1 MTEAAPMV
9 TNPVGCR
16 LSDLPFKDANDWSRL
31 HRFLGQICDAPHD
44 HDHTRTFMLHLAA
57 QNRHVLFEMTA
68 TLIHGTDIGPLVVL
82 TGRQVDANLAGLL
95 RARENTAA
103 ESSSTNEDSGPG
115 EYPTLRSVS
124 ESGSIYGD
132 DADNCASDVS
142 SLTTTTLNPPSSAR
156 DTAPA
161 SDHRRFALRS
171 AGGESTSSTKSG
183 SIGLSRQ
190 RIPAAPRS
198 LQSWDNNSFLRDL
211 AHICPIRT
219 PGELLARPSLNAF
232 IDNVRV
238 ARKQS
243 LRTARQTQAYHNA
256 LTKLFTLGCFLRFAR
271 ERASLRVLFVEGPA
285 VVPHLA
291 IPNAARRVVAE
302 FTWVG
307 GQRAPAAA
315 GGFSAR

>member
-1 MTEAAPMV
+1 MV

-31 HRFLGQICDAPHD
+31 HRFLGQICDAPHQ

-68 TLIHGTDIGPLVVL
+68 TLIHGTDIEPLVVL

-95 RARENTAA
+95 MARENTAA

-115 EYPTLRSVS
+115 ESVS
-124 ESGSIYGD
+124 QSGSIYGD
-132 DADNCASDVS
+132 DADNYASDVS

-156 DTAPA
+156 DTASA
-161 SDHRRFALRS
+161 SDHRPFALRS
-171 AGGESTSSTKSG
+171 ADGESTPTSSNSWASAKSG

-190 RIPAAPRS
+190 RIPAARS
-198 LQSWDNNSFLRDL
+198 GMTTPQSWDNNSLLSDL
-211 AHICPIRT
+211 ARICPIRT
-219 PGELLARPSLNAF
+219 PGELRARPSLNAF

-302 FTWVG
+302 FMWVG
-307 GQRAPAAA
+307 GQRAPAPA